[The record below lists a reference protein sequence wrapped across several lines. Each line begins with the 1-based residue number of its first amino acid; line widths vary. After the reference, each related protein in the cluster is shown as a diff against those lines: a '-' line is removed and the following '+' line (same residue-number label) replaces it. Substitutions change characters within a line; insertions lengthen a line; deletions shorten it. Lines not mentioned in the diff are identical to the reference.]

1 MSLSSRVFLIRL
13 LGIDVQRG
21 SLGSIAIRHAAKRTQ
36 SLQVPTPQLY
46 RASLNEAIDSHR
58 VDPFFP
64 ERL

>member
-21 SLGSIAIRHAAKRTQ
+21 SATRHAAKRTQ

-46 RASLNEAIDSHR
+46 RASLNEAIDTHG